1 MKVKLIYHLSTEK
14 PPNST
19 MILGP
24 SLDVLGVRPH
34 QVTKR
39 TLCGDLLQ
47 TVYLSD
53 LVDCMNV
60 GRKPSV
66 NT

>member
-1 MKVKLIYHLSTEK
+1 MIVKLVYNLGTEK
-14 PPNST
+14 PPDST

-34 QVTKR
+34 QVAKR
-39 TLCGDLLQ
+39 SLGWDLLQ

-60 GRKPSV
+60 RGKASMDA
-66 NT
+66 